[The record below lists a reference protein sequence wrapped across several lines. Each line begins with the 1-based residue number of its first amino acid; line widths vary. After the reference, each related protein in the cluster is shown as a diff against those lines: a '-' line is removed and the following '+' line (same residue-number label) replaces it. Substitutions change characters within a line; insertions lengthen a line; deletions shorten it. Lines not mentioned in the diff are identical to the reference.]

1 MSDIK
6 LLLEEYSLL
15 TGRPMATITVDEYLS
30 FKKFESKNI
39 ISASDDKFLE
49 ISHTENKASGK
60 ETVSSKENGN
70 IKPITSAVQKK
81 AESRVNTEE
90 KEQVNNKDAIL
101 AMLRSI
107 PG

>member
-6 LLLEEYSLL
+6 LLLEEYSQL

-30 FKKFESKNI
+30 FKKFENKNI
-39 ISASDDKFLE
+39 INVSDDKSSE
-49 ISHTENKASGK
+49 IPHTENASRK
-60 ETVSSKENGN
+60 DEMPSSKEGDN

-81 AESRVNTEE
+81 TESRAKTAE